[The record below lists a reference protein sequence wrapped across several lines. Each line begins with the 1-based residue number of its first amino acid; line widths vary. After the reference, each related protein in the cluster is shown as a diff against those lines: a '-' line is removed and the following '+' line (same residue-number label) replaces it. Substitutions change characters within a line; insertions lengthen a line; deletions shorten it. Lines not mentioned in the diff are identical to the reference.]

1 MSFVSNVTP
10 ISGSDLM
17 TTSVVPVTVTS
28 VQLLPANELRREVM
42 LTKTS
47 NKELFIGEAI
57 TVTVVS
63 GMSFAGGSG
72 STMVLTT
79 KAALF
84 AIRDGGGSDPN
95 LTILELS
102 DL

>member
-10 ISGSDLM
+10 ISGSDIM
-17 TTSVVPVTVTS
+17 TTSVVLVTVTA
-28 VQLLPANELRREVM
+28 VQILPANELRREVM

-47 NKELFIGEAI
+47 NKELFIGEAN
-57 TVTVVS
+57 TVTVVN

-79 KAALF
+79 KAAIF
-84 AIRDGGGSDPN
+84 GVRDGGGSDPA
-95 LTILELS
+95 LTVLELS